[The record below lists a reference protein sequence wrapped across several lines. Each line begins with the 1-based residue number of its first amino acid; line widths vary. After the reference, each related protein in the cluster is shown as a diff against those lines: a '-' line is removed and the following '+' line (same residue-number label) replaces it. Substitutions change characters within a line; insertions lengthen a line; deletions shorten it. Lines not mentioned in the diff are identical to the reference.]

1 MTDFTST
8 AHLKPVRLG
17 YFAIGIMVVWTL
29 FIALS
34 MTWHFRSEESATL
47 ETARIQAR
55 TVYNKDVLYRLW
67 NTNLGGVY
75 AEVTPSN
82 PPNPYLEIFER
93 DIVTP
98 SHRKLTLINPAYMTR
113 QVHELEMEKTGVR
126 GHITSLNPIRPENA
140 PDQWEREALLA
151 FQDGSDERSGVE
163 VMEGQQYVRLMRPLI
178 TEKGC
183 LKCHAVQGYKVGDIR
198 GGISVAVPF
207 APYLAIQH
215 RRLVFFFVTG
225 GIIWL
230 AGLIG
235 IGTGGLM
242 IRHQLHYRLAH
253 EAELRNMAK
262 LQGVLELSGAVCHE
276 LNQPIQAI
284 SGYSELMLMSMGND
298 NPLHR
303 KASAIKQQ
311 VERMSTI
318 TAKLNS
324 ITHYASKDYS
334 RRKIIDIDSASK

>member
-1 MTDFTST
+1 MTDFTSK
-8 AHLKPVRLG
+8 ARLKPVRLG
-17 YFAIGIMVVWTL
+17 YYAVGIMVVWTL

-34 MTWHFRSEESATL
+34 MIWHYRSEESATL

-55 TVYNKDVLYRLW
+55 TVYEKDVLYRRW
-67 NTNLGGVY
+67 NTNRGGVY

-82 PPNPYLEIFER
+82 PPNPYLKISER

-126 GHITSLNPIRPENA
+126 GHITSMKPIRPENA
-140 PDQWEREALLA
+140 PDEWEREALLA
-151 FQDGSDERSGVE
+151 FQGGSTERSSVE
-163 VMEGQQYVRLMRPLI
+163 VLDGQPYMRLMRPLI

-183 LKCHAVQGYKVGDIR
+183 LKCHAVQGYKLGEVR

-215 RRLVFFFVTG
+215 RRLVFFFTIE

-230 AGLIG
+230 AGLAG
-235 IGTGGLM
+235 IGAGGLM
-242 IRHQLHYRLAH
+242 IRRQLQYRLAH
-253 EAELRNMAK
+253 EAELRNMSK

-284 SGYSELMLMSMGND
+284 CSYSELMLMSIGND

-303 KASAIKQQ
+303 KAMAIKQQ
-311 VERMSTI
+311 VERMGTI
-318 TAKLNS
+318 TAKLS
-324 ITHYASKDYS
+324 GITRYASKDYF
-334 RRKIIDIDSASK
+334 RGKIIDIDNASE